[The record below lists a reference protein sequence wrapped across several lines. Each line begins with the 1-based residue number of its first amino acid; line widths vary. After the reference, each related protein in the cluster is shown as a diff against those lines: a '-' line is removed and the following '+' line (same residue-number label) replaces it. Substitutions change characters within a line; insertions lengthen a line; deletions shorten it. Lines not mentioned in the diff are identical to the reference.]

1 MQRPPWLRRLSPVD
15 GIASLLAVGAL
26 AGVIWSPKLS
36 NAVARA
42 TGSIQPI
49 QLTVDVR
56 HLVAAESD
64 LLLDSIRDEGGLNF
78 VIRNQ
83 PAGRV
88 RVLDVQEVTQKLVAV
103 QPDGRVVSAEN
114 PNPSAVI
121 HARFALEADA
131 ETGASGVVIGGTKLK
146 IGVPVELEGRLYR
159 LNGVVSGV
167 SPS

>member
-15 GIASLLAVGAL
+15 GIASLLAVTAL

-42 TGSIQPI
+42 TGSVQPV

-56 HLVAAESD
+56 HLVAADSAV
-64 LLLDSIRDEGGLNF
+64 LLNSIRDEGGLNF

-88 RVLDVQEVTQKLVAV
+88 RVLDVQNVTQKRFPRLRVEGHM
-103 QPDGRVVSAEN
+103 PDGRPSVV
-114 PNPSAVI
+114 
-121 HARFALEADA
+121 RFF
-131 ETGASGVVIGGTKLK
+131 GTCKLT
-146 IGVPVELEGRLYR
+146 
-159 LNGVVSGV
+159 
-167 SPS
+167 

>member
-1 MQRPPWLRRLSPVD
+1 MQRPPWLSRLSPVD
-15 GIASLLAVGAL
+15 GIASLLAVTAL

-42 TGSIQPI
+42 TGSVQPV

-56 HLVAAESD
+56 HLVAADSAE
-64 LLLDSIRDEGGLNF
+64 LLDSIRDEAGLNF

-88 RVLDVQEVTQKLVAV
+88 RVLDVQKVTQKLVAV

-114 PNPSAVI
+114 PNPATVI

-131 ETGASGVVIGGTKLK
+131 ETGPSGVVIGGTKLK

-167 SPS
+167 SQS